1 MARKLLVELRKILR
15 NQMQNI
21 AIFASH
27 NGSFLDTL
35 YNAGKNDLLD
45 INISF
50 VVSNNTNAN
59 VIKKAKK
66 YNIPNFVLN
75 DKVCDDVEVELLNL
89 LEHYKCKFIV
99 LSGYMKKIPVSLTN
113 NFTIINSHPALLPN
127 YGGKGM
133 YGRFVH
139 EAVIKNGEKQSGA
152 TIHYVSEN
160 YDEGGIIV
168 QESLDVLS
176 SDTPESLETKVK
188 KLEQELIIKAIK
200 CLK

>member
-1 MARKLLVELRKILR
+1 
-15 NQMQNI
+15 MQNI

-35 YNAGKNDLLD
+35 HNAGKNDLLD

-59 VIKKAKK
+59 VIQKAKE
-66 YNIPNFVLN
+66 YDIPNFVLN
-75 DKVCDDVEVELLNL
+75 DKICDDVEIELLNL
-89 LEHYKCKFIV
+89 LELYKCKFIV
-99 LSGYMKKIPVSLTN
+99 LSGYMKKIPFSLTK

-176 SDTPESLETKVK
+176 NDTPETLEAKVK
-188 KLEQELIIKAIK
+188 KLEQELIIDA
-200 CLK
+200 LKKVL